1 MLGNVIKFVTDDK
14 KLSRKRVFL
23 FCLGVFVLSI
33 DLLAASVFIFP
44 KVRGVF
50 HSSASAQNFDLS
62 TANANLMAFS
72 DVTSSYQYASSITFL
87 KNRGIL
93 MGYKDGTFNP
103 QGYLTRAEFMK
114 LIVSSHNASPHVLT
128 NNRCFA
134 DVGDEWFASYV
145 CFAKGKGWLQGY
157 DDRKFYPE
165 KNITED
171 DAINMIF
178 KSFNLIGN
186 KNMEQIAGS
195 IEQGREISRGKVAG
209 ILASAIK
216 ATSSF

>member
-1 MLGNVIKFVTDDK
+1 MLGNVIKFVTNDK

-33 DLLAASVFIFP
+33 DLLSASIFIFP
-44 KVRGVF
+44 KVRGVL
-50 HSSASAQNFDLS
+50 HASVLAQDIELESSKA
-62 TANANLMAFS
+62 MVFS

-87 KNRGIL
+87 KHRGII
-93 MGYKDGTFNP
+93 MGYADGTFNP

-114 LIVSSHNASPHVLT
+114 LLVTSHKASPHVLT
-128 NNRCFA
+128 HNRCFD
-134 DVGDEWFASYV
+134 DVSDEWFASYV
-145 CFAKGKGWLQGY
+145 CFAKGKGWIHGY
-157 DDRKFYPE
+157 DDGKFYPE
-165 KNITED
+165 KNISED

-195 IEQGREISRGKVAG
+195 IEQGREITRGKVAG